1 MTARGTN
8 DEEIAVYRLGIDVG
22 GTNTDAVVMH
32 GRDVLAGV
40 KAPTTDD
47 VTSGVLEALEEVLS
61 RAGVDRGKIA
71 NVMIGTTHFTN
82 AVIERKHVSPVA
94 AIRLGLPATACLPPM
109 VDWPDDLRD
118 AVGNLG
124 YLVRGGYEFDGRPIA
139 PLDEDEIDR
148 IAEDI
153 AAKKVAAASISS
165 VFSPI
170 NHEMEV
176 AARDRLRRKL
186 PDLPVVLSSDIG
198 RIGLLERE
206 SAAIMNASLLALSER
221 TVEAFARALKSAG
234 LDCPFYITQNDGTLM
249 DAAMVKHFPVLTFAS
264 GPTNSMRGAAFLTGI
279 KNGIVVD
286 VGGTTTDVGAL
297 QHGFPR
303 QAATVV
309 DIGGVRTN
317 FRMPDVFSIGLGGGS
332 LVRKNGDGEVTV
344 GPQSVGYRITR
355 EALVFGGETLT
366 ATDIAV
372 FLKEAAV
379 GDPARVADID
389 PQIAGAARAAMTKM
403 LETAVERS
411 RISPEPVPVI
421 AVGGGS
427 ILMPDR
433 LGELEVL
440 RPENFAVA
448 NAVGAAIAQISG
460 EVDRIYSL
468 EGGLTRES
476 CLKEAEKEATE
487 KAIEAGAAVET
498 IEVIE
503 REDVPLAYLPGNA
516 TRIHVKVVG
525 EMGGVHAG

>member
-1 MTARGTN
+1 MTGPGTHEKEN
-8 DEEIAVYRLGIDVG
+8 AVYRLGIDVG
-22 GTNTDAVVMH
+22 GTNTDAVVMQ
-32 GRDVLAGV
+32 GREVLAGV
-40 KAPTTDD
+40 KAATTED
-47 VTSGVLEALEEVLS
+47 VTSGVLEALEQVVTK
-61 RAGVDRGKIA
+61 AGIDRTRVVS
-71 NVMIGTTHFTN
+71 VMIGTTHFTN
-82 AVIERKHVSPVA
+82 AVIERKHISQVA

-109 VDWPDDLRD
+109 VDWPEELRD
-118 AVGNLG
+118 ATGGHG
-124 YLVRGGYEFDGRPIA
+124 YMVRGGYEFDGREIA

-148 IAEDI
+148 IVGDI
-153 AAKKVAAASISS
+153 ADKKVAAASISS

-170 NHEMEV
+170 NRDMEI
-176 AARDRLRRKL
+176 AAAERIRRRL
-186 PDLPVVLSSDIG
+186 PDLPIVLSSDIG

-206 SAAIMNASLLALSER
+206 SAAVMNASLLSLSVR
-221 TVEAFARALKSAG
+221 TVEAFAKALRDTG
-234 LDCPFYITQNDGTLM
+234 LHCPFYITQNDGTLM
-249 DAAMVKHFPVLTFAS
+249 DAETVKRFPVLTFAS

-286 VGGTTTDVGAL
+286 IGGTTTDVGAL
-297 QHGFPR
+297 QQGFPR

-332 LVRKNGDGEVTV
+332 LVRENREGKVTV

-355 EALVFGGETLT
+355 EALVFGGEILT

-372 FLKEAAV
+372 RLGEADV
-379 GDPARVADID
+379 GDKARVANVDEA
-389 PQIAGAARAAMTKM
+389 IARKAREAVTQM

-411 RISPEPVPVI
+411 RLSPEPVPVI

-427 ILMPDR
+427 ILMPEK

-440 RPENFAVA
+440 RPENFSVA

-468 EGGLTRES
+468 ENGLTRET
-476 CLKEAEKEATE
+476 CLKQAEDEARE
-487 KAIEAGAAVET
+487 KAVDAGAEAGT

-525 EMGGVHAG
+525 EMGGVDAR

>member
-1 MTARGTN
+1 M
-8 DEEIAVYRLGIDVG
+8 YRLGIDVG
-22 GTNTDAVVMH
+22 GTNTDAVVM
-32 GRDVLAGV
+32 RDREVLAGV
-40 KAPTTDD
+40 KASTTED
-47 VTSGVLEALEEVLS
+47 VTSGVREALEQVL
-61 RAGVDRGKIA
+61 AKTDVDRAKIA

-82 AVIERKHVSPVA
+82 AVIERKHISPVA

-109 VDWPDDLRD
+109 VDWPDDLRQAAGD
-118 AVGNLG
+118 LG
-124 YLVRGGYEFDGRPIA
+124 YLVRGGYEFDGREIA
-139 PLDEDEIDR
+139 ALDEDEIDR

-153 AAKKVAAASISS
+153 IAKKIEVASVSS

-170 NHEMEV
+170 NQQMEV
-176 AARDRLRRKL
+176 TARDRLLKKCPNL
-186 PDLPVVLSSDIG
+186 SVVLSSDIG

-221 TVEAFARALKSAG
+221 TVDAFASALAAAG
-234 LDCPFYITQNDGTLM
+234 LDCPFFITQNDGTLM
-249 DAAMVKHFPVLTFAS
+249 DAAMVKRFPVLTFAS

-279 KNGIVVD
+279 KEGIVVD
-286 VGGTTTDVGAL
+286 IGGTTTDVGAL
-297 QHGFPR
+297 HHGFPR

-332 LVRKNGDGEVTV
+332 LVTAAEGKVAV

-355 EALVFGGETLT
+355 EAMVFGGDTLT

-372 FLKEAAV
+372 ARGEADI
-379 GDPARVADID
+379 GDRSRVAGVDAD
-389 PQIAGAARAAMTKM
+389 LAQGARETISAM
-403 LETAVERS
+403 LEAAVERS
-411 RISPEPVPVI
+411 RISPEPLPVI

-427 ILMPDR
+427 ILMPER
-433 LGELEVL
+433 LGDLEVK

-468 EGGLTRES
+468 EKGLTRDE
-476 CLKEAEKEATE
+476 CLKQAEEEARN
-487 KAIEAGAAVET
+487 KAVGAGALDDT

-525 EMGGVHAG
+525 EMGGGNALQA

>member
-1 MTARGTN
+1 M
-8 DEEIAVYRLGIDVG
+8 YRLGIDVG

-32 GRDVLAGV
+32 GREVLAGV
-40 KAPTTDD
+40 KAATTED
-47 VTSGVLEALEEVLS
+47 VTSGVLEALEQALS
-61 RAGVDRGKIA
+61 KAAIDRDKID

-109 VDWPDDLRD
+109 IDWPEELRE

-124 YLVRGGYEFDGRPIA
+124 YLVRGGYEFDGREIA

-153 AAKKVAAASISS
+153 VAKKVAAASISS

-170 NHEMEV
+170 NRDMEV
-176 AARDRLRRKL
+176 AAKERLQKKC

-221 TVEAFARALKSAG
+221 TVDAFSRALESTG
-234 LDCPFYITQNDGTLM
+234 LHCPFYITQNDGTLM

-279 KNGIVVD
+279 RDGIVVD
-286 VGGTTTDVGAL
+286 IGGTTTDIGAL

-332 LVRKNGDGEVTV
+332 LVRQSPDGKVTV
-344 GPQSVGYRITR
+344 GPQSVGYRITQ
-355 EALVFGGETLT
+355 EALVFGGSTLT
-366 ATDIAV
+366 ATDVAV
-372 FLKEAAV
+372 FL
-379 GDPARVADID
+379 GQADIGDATRVGNVD
-389 PQIAGAARAAMTKM
+389 PETARKARNCITDM
-403 LETAVERS
+403 LEIAVERS
-411 RISPEPVPVI
+411 RISPEKVPVI

-427 ILMPDR
+427 ILMPEQ
-433 LGELEVL
+433 LGELSVL

-468 EGGLTRES
+468 EKGLSREE
-476 CLKEAEKEATE
+476 CLKQAEKEATE
-487 KAIEAGAAVET
+487 KAVNSGADSGT

-525 EMGGVHAG
+525 DMGGMHAHQA